1 MTAPAIPADPS
12 PALQQYAHPE
22 KLVTTD
28 WLAENLHL
36 VGSGDLVVVESDEDV
51 LLYETGHIPGAVK
64 VDWHLDLNDPV
75 TRDYVDGE
83 GFAKLMDAS
92 GISRDTTV
100 VVYGDKSNWWAAY
113 ALWVFELFG
122 HPDVRL
128 LDGGRAAWEAE
139 GREMTLDRPAITAP
153 ADGKG
158 YPVVEREDAPI
169 RAYRED
175 VLDFL
180 GGQLIDVRSPQ
191 EYTGERTHMPDYPQ
205 EGTLRG
211 GHIPTALSVPW
222 ARAAQEDGRFKS
234 REELEAI
241 YREELAFDDSK
252 PVIAY
257 CRIGERSSHTWFV
270 LRYLLGFEDVRNYDG
285 SWTEW
290 GNAVRA
296 PIAQGTEP
304 GEVPTR

>member
-1 MTAPAIPADPS
+1 MSVPLDPAPS
-12 PALQQYAHPE
+12 LQQYAHPE
-22 KLVTTD
+22 KLVTTA
-28 WLAENLHL
+28 WLAENL
-36 VGSGDLVVVESDEDV
+36 GTEGLVVVESDEDV

-64 VDWHLDLNDPV
+64 IDWHLDLNDPV

-83 GFAKLMDAS
+83 GFAALMGRS
-92 GISRDTTV
+92 GISRDTTI

-128 LDGGRAAWEAE
+128 LDGGRAAWQAE
-139 GREMTLDRPAITAP
+139 GRPMTKDAPEPAA
-153 ADGKG
+153 AE
-158 YPVVEREDAPI
+158 YPVVPREDTPI
-169 RAYRED
+169 RAYREQ

-180 GGQLIDVRSPQ
+180 GGQLVDVRSPQ

-205 EGTLRG
+205 EGTVRG
-211 GHIPTALSVPW
+211 GHIPTARSVPW
-222 ARAAQEDGRFKS
+222 ARAAAEDGRFKG
-234 REELEAI
+234 REDLEAI
-241 YREELAFDDSK
+241 YLAEQGFDASA

-290 GNAVRA
+290 GNAVRL
-296 PIAQGTEP
+296 PIAIGEEP
-304 GEVPTR
+304 GEAPAR

>member
-28 WLAENLHL
+28 WLAENLGQ